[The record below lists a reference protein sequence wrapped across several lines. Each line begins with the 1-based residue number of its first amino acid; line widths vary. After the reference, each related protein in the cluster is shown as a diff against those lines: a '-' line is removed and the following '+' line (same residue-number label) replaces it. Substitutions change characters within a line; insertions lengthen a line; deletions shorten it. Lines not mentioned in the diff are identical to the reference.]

1 MDFRR
6 SPGRTAIKFSNST
19 SHVGNKGNVYPKQCT
34 KSVFIRRGRKLVR
47 KTGYRTSSSRT
58 RGSRILF
65 NIFHCSK
72 EGRRTSSNIES
83 STIKQ
88 IPKSS
93 ALQDGNAEI
102 NYSRYGNRRLGGS
115 SRFEGRI
122 PSHSNL
128 SATSEISQILHRK
141 STFPVQSNALRP
153 RDSAQSVY
161 EGHGSGRRLPPHE
174 RSTYFHV
181 PGRLVTQKQGT
192 NVTSVSSGFYT
203 TPSDGSRTS
212 SESRE
217 VSHMAISNDNLS
229 WSRVQ
234 STKGHCMPDR
244 GSLPEPVPGNIY
256 FIPGIFCSSQ
266 IIPSNFGSDGFM
278 HRLGTTWETT
288 HAAHP
293 VVSSMPLV
301 SEKGQYFSPCSG
313 QESTFTTPTVVDS
326 EVQHFQGSMSRPDTS
341 TGNNVDRCLQSGL
354 GCSSGHSEYFRD
366 LVPNT
371 DIGAHQCSRDVS
383 GSECLVS
390 FREISGG
397 ENCVN
402 QERQLDC
409 GMLHKSPGWN
419 QVSTA
424 LYDSLEYFPVV
435 SEQEYFDSGS
445 PHSGKEKFTGGQLV
459 EGECESE
466 SHRMEFESLSCGNA
480 IQHLHKAKHRS
491 VCDKGESQNS
501 DILLPLSGS
510 GGMELRRSSLQLD
523 RDVCVRISSP
533 DSDSTHS
540 PEGESRILCP
550 TISSTSLTE
559 TIVVSNTSQSFDR
572 HANTSTKHRVS
583 TDSKKRSGKTSRSAK
598 PKVSSMENIRRYK
611 ATEKFSERAKTFITN
626 SKRES
631 TRKVYDAR
639 LTIYRNWCSARS
651 VSPHSISVSDLAE
664 FFIYLHDVR
673 NCKATTIAGYRSAIA
688 SVHKGWHNSTVSNN
702 VSLSNLIKG
711 MFNSNPSVKT
721 LLPNWD
727 LPPVL
732 MSLCDT
738 PFEPLSTCEMKFL
751 TWKTVFLVALAT
763 ASRVSEIHA
772 LSLDSQHLRFEK
784 DGIRLLPN
792 LKFLAKTQRLGKP
805 WSAMFVPEFNTYAT
819 DCRDLLLC
827 PCRAVKMYLKR
838 TKSLRK
844 GEEALFLTYKS
855 GQQHKASK
863 HSIARWIVSLIQ
875 FACEKTGKTLLSARA
890 HDTRRLSTSWA
901 LFNGASVEEIIRAAH
916 WAGDSTFTSFYM
928 RDVPSDEARFA
939 RCSILDTL
947 HAAKRTKK
955 RN

>member
-1 MDFRR
+1 M
-6 SPGRTAIKFSNST
+6 
-19 SHVGNKGNVYPKQCT
+19 
-34 KSVFIRRGRKLVR
+34 
-47 KTGYRTSSSRT
+47 
-58 RGSRILF
+58 
-65 NIFHCSK
+65 
-72 EGRRTSSNIES
+72 
-83 STIKQ
+83 
-88 IPKSS
+88 
-93 ALQDGNAEI
+93 
-102 NYSRYGNRRLGGS
+102 
-115 SRFEGRI
+115 
-122 PSHSNL
+122 
-128 SATSEISQILHRK
+128 
-141 STFPVQSNALRP
+141 
-153 RDSAQSVY
+153 
-161 EGHGSGRRLPPHE
+161 
-174 RSTYFHV
+174 
-181 PGRLVTQKQGT
+181 
-192 NVTSVSSGFYT
+192 
-203 TPSDGSRTS
+203 
-212 SESRE
+212 
-217 VSHMAISNDNLS
+217 
-229 WSRVQ
+229 
-234 STKGHCMPDR
+234 
-244 GSLPEPVPGNIY
+244 
-256 FIPGIFCSSQ
+256 
-266 IIPSNFGSDGFM
+266 
-278 HRLGTTWETT
+278 
-288 HAAHP
+288 
-293 VVSSMPLV
+293 
-301 SEKGQYFSPCSG
+301 
-313 QESTFTTPTVVDS
+313 
-326 EVQHFQGSMSRPDTS
+326 
-341 TGNNVDRCLQSGL
+341 
-354 GCSSGHSEYFRD
+354 
-366 LVPNT
+366 
-371 DIGAHQCSRDVS
+371 
-383 GSECLVS
+383 
-390 FREISGG
+390 
-397 ENCVN
+397 
-402 QERQLDC
+402 
-409 GMLHKSPGWN
+409 
-419 QVSTA
+419 
-424 LYDSLEYFPVV
+424 
-435 SEQEYFDSGS
+435 
-445 PHSGKEKFTGGQLV
+445 
-459 EGECESE
+459 
-466 SHRMEFESLSCGNA
+466 
-480 IQHLHKAKHRS
+480 
-491 VCDKGESQNS
+491 
-501 DILLPLSGS
+501 
-510 GGMELRRSSLQLD
+510 
-523 RDVCVRISSP
+523 
-533 DSDSTHS
+533 
-540 PEGESRILCP
+540 
-550 TISSTSLTE
+550 
-559 TIVVSNTSQSFDR
+559 VSNTSQSFDR

-651 VSPHSISVSDLAE
+651 VSPHSIPVSDLAE

-763 ASRVSEIHA
+763 ASRVNEIHA

-890 HDTRRLSTSWA
+890 HDTRRLSTLWA

-916 WAGDSTFTSFYM
+916 WGG
-928 RDVPSDEARFA
+928 RFNFHIILHA
-939 RCSILDTL
+939 RCSF
-947 HAAKRTKK
+947 
-955 RN
+955 

>member
-1 MDFRR
+1 MDFRC

-65 NIFHCSK
+65 NVFHCSK

-326 EVQHFQGSMSRPDTS
+326 EVQHFQGSMPRPDTS

-390 FREISGG
+390 FREFSGG

-435 SEQEYFDSGS
+435 SEQEYFDFGS

-751 TWKTVFLVALAT
+751 TWKTVFLVAL
-763 ASRVSEIHA
+763 V
-772 LSLDSQHLRFEK
+772 
-784 DGIRLLPN
+784 
-792 LKFLAKTQRLGKP
+792 
-805 WSAMFVPEFNTYAT
+805 
-819 DCRDLLLC
+819 
-827 PCRAVKMYLKR
+827 
-838 TKSLRK
+838 
-844 GEEALFLTYKS
+844 
-855 GQQHKASK
+855 
-863 HSIARWIVSLIQ
+863 
-875 FACEKTGKTLLSARA
+875 
-890 HDTRRLSTSWA
+890 
-901 LFNGASVEEIIRAAH
+901 
-916 WAGDSTFTSFYM
+916 
-928 RDVPSDEARFA
+928 
-939 RCSILDTL
+939 
-947 HAAKRTKK
+947 
-955 RN
+955 